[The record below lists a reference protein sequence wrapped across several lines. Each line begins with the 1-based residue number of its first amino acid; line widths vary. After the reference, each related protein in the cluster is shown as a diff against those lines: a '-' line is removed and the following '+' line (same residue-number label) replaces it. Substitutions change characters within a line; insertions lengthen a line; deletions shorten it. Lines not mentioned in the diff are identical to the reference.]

1 MRKLSSSLAF
11 ILLSLFTSAQI
22 SFGGRPIGHTHPQLL
37 PAAPLVTMPAVDA
50 APLIAEDDARIAQG
64 IKGPYRFGFNHA
76 VDLGMD
82 NSGVWHEFN
91 NGDRVWRIAI
101 ECPEAYSINFEF
113 HEFIVPEGTQ
123 VFVYTDEEFLGAFD
137 ERSNPEETVLG
148 VTQIAGDRITI
159 EYFEPAE
166 LRGRGHLRIG
176 QVTHAY
182 RDILRTMRGL
192 GDSGSCNNNVI
203 CPVGDPWRDQIRSVA
218 MMTTGGS
225 GFCTGQLINNCGQDG
240 TPYFLTA
247 NHCTVGGNPA
257 TWVYRF
263 NWESPV
269 CNVNQ
274 NGPTNQTV
282 SGSSLLISSG
292 GTDVALLELNTTPPD
307 SYDVF
312 YSGWDRSSGPSTSST
327 AIHHPSGDIK
337 KISFD
342 QGSAIAASFGGAQC
356 WRIASWEDGTT
367 EPGSSGSG
375 LWNQDGLLVGQL
387 FGGEASCGNNVNDY
401 YGRFDI
407 SYNLL
412 DTWLGDC
419 GLQLQGYP
427 LTTSIED
434 LERQE
439 ISIHP
444 NPANSSITIDIPVH
458 AKGDLELLF
467 HDAAGRILRSQRIMA
482 INSVVTDIS
491 GFSEGIYF
499 LELRG
504 TGMHAVGRLII
515 SH

>member
-1 MRKLSSSLAF
+1 MRTLSSSLAF
-11 ILLSLFTSAQI
+11 TLLTTFCSAQI
-22 SFGGRPIGHTHPQLL
+22 SFGGRPLGHTHPQLL
-37 PAAPLVTMPAVDA
+37 PEAPRVTLPHVDA
-50 APLIAEDDARIAQG
+50 AELIAEDEARLAEG
-64 IKGPYRFGFNHA
+64 KKGPYRFGFNHA
-76 VDLGMD
+76 VDLGLH
-82 NSGVWHEFN
+82 NSGIWHQFS
-91 NGDRVWRIAI
+91 NGDRVWRLSI
-101 ECPEAYSINFEF
+101 ECPGAYSINFEF
-113 HEFIVPEGTQ
+113 HDFVVPEGAQ
-123 VFVYTDEEFLGAFD
+123 VFVYTADEFLGAFD
-137 ERSNPEETVLG
+137 ERSNPGETVLG

-166 LRGRGHLRIG
+166 LYGMGSLRIG

-182 RDILRTMRGL
+182 RDILNKMRGL

-218 MMTTGGS
+218 IITTGGS
-225 GFCTGQLINNCGQDG
+225 GFCTGQLINNCAQDG

-247 NHCTVGGNPA
+247 NHCLGGNPA

-269 CNVNQ
+269 CNLNQ

-282 SGSSLLISSG
+282 SGSTLIANSA
-292 GTDVALLELNTTPPD
+292 GTDVALLELNTIPPA

-312 YSGWDRSSGPSTSST
+312 YSGWDRSSTPSTSST

-342 QGSAIAASFGGAQC
+342 EGTATAASFGGAQC

-387 FGGEASCGNNVNDY
+387 YGGQASCGNNVNDY

-407 SYNLL
+407 SYNQL

-419 GLQLQGYP
+419 GTQLQGYP
-427 LTTSIED
+427 ITTSIV
-434 LERQE
+434 ER
-439 ISIHP
+439 SNSSLLIHP
-444 NPANSSITIDIPVH
+444 NPSTGQITVQIPAGAPSVL
-458 AKGDLELLF
+458 DL
-467 HDAAGRILRSQRIMA
+467 RILDASGRLVITDRIPSQERVA
-482 INSVVTDIS
+482 LDLSYLN
-491 GFSEGIYF
+491 EGIY
-499 LELRG
+499 LVEMTG
-504 TGMHAVGRLII
+504 TKFRATQRVSI
-515 SH
+515 SK